1 MKRILDHSSS
11 GSDDDDVFEAFG
23 AKRKQDS
30 SSDEE
35 EKKHKQFKKVEVNL
49 KNHVYEPVH
58 FVRAH
63 CGAGEIPEVNTQVKL
78 FAHLPILAVLDGMSL
93 NQILM
98 ACFQLDRIKMDVKK
112 VWDAEVERGGKGR
125 LATCGG
131 AFLCV
136 FATKSNQLL
145 MRQEF
150 YQLRS
155 TEPNIQSAGILSQS
169 QKWCSTASPGWR
181 WKGRAI

>member
-1 MKRILDHSSS
+1 MKRLLENSSS
-11 GSDDDDVFEAFG
+11 GSDDDDVPEAFR
-23 AKRKQDS
+23 AKRKQETS
-30 SSDEE
+30 SEE
-35 EKKHKQFKKVEVNL
+35 EEENQKQFKKVDVNL

-63 CGAGEIPEVNTQVKL
+63 CKAGEIPEVATQVKL
-78 FAHLPILAVLDGMSL
+78 FTHLLILTV
-93 NQILM
+93 QI
-98 ACFQLDRIKMDVKK
+98 K

-150 YQLRS
+150 H
-155 TEPNIQSAGILSQS
+155 PVN
-169 QKWCSTASPGWR
+169 
-181 WKGRAI
+181 